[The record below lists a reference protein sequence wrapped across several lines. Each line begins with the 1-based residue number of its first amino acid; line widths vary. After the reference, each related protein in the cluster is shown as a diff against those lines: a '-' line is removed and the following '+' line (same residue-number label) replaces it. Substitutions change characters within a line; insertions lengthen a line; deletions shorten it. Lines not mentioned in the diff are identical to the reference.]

1 MQEKETYIVNLN
13 SLQEGTYE
21 KQFHLEDDFFSR
33 KEAKEL
39 LGGDCLA
46 KVELLRKGDD
56 FRLEMQIKGNVRCVC
71 DRCLD
76 EVMIPMDCEE
86 TLSVRLGR
94 MASGDEDVVWVDPM
108 EGNLDLAWLLYEL
121 VEINLPIV
129 IRHQEGGCNPQME
142 ELLQSHLCSLK
153 EDDDENRTAC
163 PET

>member
-1 MQEKETYIVNLN
+1 MLEKETYIVNLN

-21 KQFHLEDDFFSR
+21 TQFRLLDEFFSR
-33 KEAKEL
+33 EEAKEL
-39 LGGDCLA
+39 VGGDCLA
-46 KVELLRKGDD
+46 KVKLLRKGDN
-56 FRLEMQIKGNVRCVC
+56 FELEMQISGHVRCIC

-76 EVMIPMDCEE
+76 EVTVPMDCKE

-94 MASGDEDVVWVDPM
+94 TASAEEDVVLVDPV
-108 EGNLDLAWLLYEL
+108 EGDLDLAWLLYEL

-153 EDDDENRTAC
+153 EDEEENRTAY
-163 PET
+163 PEA